1 MTAPRGSN
9 TGAEV
14 EHVRANLTGAY
25 VTIAGVVI
33 LVVSVFLDWA
43 SNDKDNTTFS
53 GYESDSVIPFSAYLG
68 IGFAVALMYAGSRA
82 YRRQHRGLSLASMA
96 AGLAVTLYALSW
108 LFDVPG
114 AFGQQAGFASEVG
127 VYVGLIGAA
136 VWTIGSGL
144 LAKEPEGDPEHDR
157 VHQNNT
163 RDSDDDSGRG
173 RSGR

>member
-1 MTAPRGSN
+1 
-9 TGAEV
+9 
-14 EHVRANLTGAY
+14 
-25 VTIAGVVI
+25 
-33 LVVSVFLDWA
+33 
-43 SNDKDNTTFS
+43 
-53 GYESDSVIPFSAYLG
+53 VIPFSAYLG
-68 IGFAVALMYAGSRA
+68 IGFAAALMYAGSRA

-114 AFGQQAGFASEVG
+114 AFGQQAGFASKIG

-157 VHQNNT
+157 VHHNNT
-163 RDSDDDSGRG
+163 RDSEEDSGRG